1 MPADEKPKPS
11 GNDGKQEKPGKNAG
25 RDKTLTEKEEEESGG
40 TNRDTPGPVYDV

>member
-1 MPADEKPKPS
+1 MPADQKPTTAGS
-11 GNDGKQEKPGKNAG
+11 GDKQEKPGKDAG